1 MPHRWAESC
10 RQMIFIM
17 KNKLKKIILAAG
29 SIVFW
34 ILLWNIG
41 ATVANKNL
49 ILKIPLP
56 WQTVQV
62 FFENCTKADFWQA
75 VATSLLH
82 IIAGFTAAVL
92 MGLICGVLSGSFA
105 VFKTLTSPI
114 MLLIRSVPVAA
125 FIVLAWLWIPTS
137 VLPPFISFLMV
148 FPVIWSYVETALL
161 SVDKRLIEMARVYGL
176 TGKGIIK
183 NIKIPT
189 VLPSLRA
196 ACITGLGFA
205 WKSGV
210 AAEVICNPTGSIGA
224 ILSGAKSNIEYEQV
238 FAITLTI
245 VLLSLLLENIIKL
258 IWREH
263 KYD

>member
-1 MPHRWAESC
+1 
-10 RQMIFIM
+10 MISTM
-17 KNKLKKIILAAG
+17 QNKIKKILFSAG
-29 SIVFW
+29 SILFW
-34 ILLWNIG
+34 VLLWHIG

-56 WQTVQV
+56 VKTVQV

-75 VATSLLH
+75 VGTSLLH
-82 IIAGFTAAVL
+82 IAVGFTAAVL
-92 MGLICGVLSGSFA
+92 LGLICGILSGNFA

-125 FIVLAWLWIPTS
+125 FIVLAWLWIPTKI
-137 VLPPFISFLMV
+137 LPPFISFLMV
-148 FPVIWSYVETALL
+148 FPIIWSHVETALL
-161 SVDKRLIEMARVYGL
+161 SVDKRLIEMARVYGMSG
-176 TGKGIIK
+176 TGIIK

-224 ILSGAKSNIEYEQV
+224 WLSGAKSNIEYEQV
-238 FAITLTI
+238 FAVTLTI

-258 IWREH
+258 LWRER